1 MKVSGRANFFLK
13 SKILQKSNKFF
24 HFVKREIL
32 LKLKIIIKLNV
43 LKLKNY
49 STDKTVFCSWQLEK
63 RLSSWT
69 ASQQITNIQPLLFCY
84 SQVPIKRVGP
94 NKRVG
99 WIFIKYFCLS
109 LCLFLSSCFFGAK

>member
-43 LKLKNY
+43 LKLKKY
-49 STDKTVFCSWQLEK
+49 CTDKMFFCWWQLEK
-63 RLSSWT
+63 RLSSWA
-69 ASQQITNIQPLLFCY
+69 ASQQITNIQPLLFC
-84 SQVPIKRVGP
+84 
-94 NKRVG
+94 
-99 WIFIKYFCLS
+99 
-109 LCLFLSSCFFGAK
+109 